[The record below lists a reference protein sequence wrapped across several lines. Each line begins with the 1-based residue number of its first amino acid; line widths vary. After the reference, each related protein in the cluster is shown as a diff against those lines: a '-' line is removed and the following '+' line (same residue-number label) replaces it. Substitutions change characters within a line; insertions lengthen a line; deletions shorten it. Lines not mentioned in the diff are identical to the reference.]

1 MSDKTSMSALR
12 TTWESAASGW
22 AKWEDELSTNLVN
35 VTETLLD
42 QAGVSAGMRV
52 LDLACGAGNQTLA
65 AAKRIGENGCVV
77 ASDISAEMLEHT
89 RRNAERA
96 GLNNVETLRSA
107 AEELASMDPAFDAAI
122 SRLGLMLFASPQ
134 GALEGIQRV
143 LKPGARFAA
152 LVFTTPGNNA
162 FMSQPMAILLR
173 HAGKQPPSP
182 GQPGIFSLGGD
193 GVLEALL
200 LDSGLADTRVETVR
214 APLRL
219 SSAVDALQMMQ
230 QAFGAYRAVIA
241 DLGDEEQANAWA
253 EVRDCLKQFED
264 TGSFEAG
271 FEFLIGSGARPA
283 FTAGAG
289 SAR

>member
-42 QAGVSAGMRV
+42 QACVSAGMRV

-65 AAKRIGENGCVV
+65 AAKRIGENGRVV

-219 SSAVDALQMMQ
+219 SSAVDALEMMQ

-271 FEFLIGSGARPA
+271 FEFLIGSGARP
-283 FTAGAG
+283 TRG
-289 SAR
+289 